1 MRENPK
7 TRDLPATAWSL
18 HRDALAQSACRL
30 EGRTALSNV
39 ATLLIS
45 RWSGNAWWSAI
56 HTGGGQQ
63 LLTTAL
69 AETGGAGGAG
79 APSFSISEAS
89 VGDAADVLAR
99 GQSGTLAERKYDSIF
114 VHSGK
119 VDDFTVTLAPGYVLR
134 LRIWGSAMCSVP
146 DLADAASTQSD

>member
-1 MRENPK
+1 MRFRPC
-7 TRDLPATAWSL
+7 RMALVGIALGACAGTAGPSEYL
-18 HRDALAQSACRL
+18 VVEEYSGDAAALMFRGYSCLRVGDGSGA
-30 EGRTALSNV
+30 GGNGGTA
-39 ATLLIS
+39 
-45 RWSGNAWWSAI
+45 G
-56 HTGGGQQ
+56 
-63 LLTTAL
+63 
-69 AETGGAGGAG
+69 GGAGGAG

-89 VGDAADVLAR
+89 VGDAADVVVR

-134 LRIWGSAMCSVP
+134 LRIWGSSMCSVP

>member
-1 MRENPK
+1 MHIRAHGIALVGIGLAACNGPPEYLVIEEYSG
-7 TRDLPATAWSL
+7 DPAAPVFRGYSCLRVGGSGAGGNGGTA
-18 HRDALAQSACRL
+18 
-30 EGRTALSNV
+30 G
-39 ATLLIS
+39 
-45 RWSGNAWWSAI
+45 
-56 HTGGGQQ
+56 
-63 LLTTAL
+63 
-69 AETGGAGGAG
+69 GGAGGAG